1 MLKPFLSFMEKSM
14 AKKTKKGVSRAA
26 SFITKFVVPVVI
38 IAMCVHFL
46 GGVIVRNSINNTI
59 DDIVDITRKIAEDSQ
74 GGKYRLFNTDSIAL
88 GEYLPYDLKAEADGE
103 HFMISN
109 RFGGQM
115 HFLEAVGNKKERTLY
130 FGLYNNPERYHQVY
144 DGVSAYVIL
153 LTNLNSGIC
162 KTLAQTDWSAKI
174 PNFMG
179 IEAAYTT
186 PTSQNNGVYNLSNYI
201 LTDNEGEFIKKTV
214 DQGVALRRHFTDDE
228 AEKACGCLW
237 RSCSIA
243 LKFM

>member
-1 MLKPFLSFMEKSM
+1 MSGLSRDSRTALFVTRILIPIISVGLCVYFFMSIIERNN
-14 AKKTKKGVSRAA
+14 VSQ
-26 SFITKFVVPVVI
+26 
-38 IAMCVHFL
+38 
-46 GGVIVRNSINNTI
+46 TI
-59 DDIVDITRKIAEDSQ
+59 DDIVKVTYKLAENYQ
-74 GGKYRLFNTDSIAL
+74 EHNYHLFGNDAVAV
-88 GEYLPYDLKAEADGE
+88 GEILPYDVSVEEENGHYL
-103 HFMISN
+103 ISN

-153 LTNLNSGIC
+153 LTNLNSRIC

-228 AEKACGCLW
+228 AEKACGCLLW